1 MMQQISIYLTSI
13 ILGIMLFFSFVVAPV
28 TFTALNEENARKF
41 IRKIFPY
48 YYIVNLAISVLVL
61 ILFIILKIFSLD
73 FYLILSVT
81 VLDEENSRKFIR
93 KIFPYYYNVN
103 LVISFLVL
111 IFFVIQKTFSLNFYL
126 ILTVA
131 ILFVLS
137 NYILMPLINKY
148 KDENQDKKFK
158 YSHFISV
165 VINFIQ
171 MILLVII
178 LI

>member
-1 MMQQISIYLTSI
+1 MLSQLSSYLTSI

-28 TFTALNEENARKF
+28 TFTVLN
-41 IRKIFPY
+41 
-48 YYIVNLAISVLVL
+48 
-61 ILFIILKIFSLD
+61 
-73 FYLILSVT
+73 
-81 VLDEENSRKFIR
+81 EENSRKFIR

-131 ILFVLS
+131 ILFALS

-171 MILLVII
+171 MIFLVII

>member
-1 MMQQISIYLTSI
+1 MLSQLSSYLTSI
-13 ILGIMLFFSFVVAPV
+13 ILGIMLFFSFVVAPI
-28 TFTALNEENARKF
+28 TFTVLNEE
-41 IRKIFPY
+41 
-48 YYIVNLAISVLVL
+48 S
-61 ILFIILKIFSLD
+61 
-73 FYLILSVT
+73 
-81 VLDEENSRKFIR
+81 SRKFIR

-103 LVISFLVL
+103 LVISFLVS

-126 ILTVA
+126 ILIVT
-131 ILFVLS
+131 ILFTLS

-165 VINFIQ
+165 VINFVQ
-171 MILLVII
+171 MIFLVII